1 MPEYRTE
8 PLVVPVCSGLLPEGE
23 RNRRVALTSFSGK
36 LAERPCVPECD
47 VTCYEC
53 GRRTQVPSAAL
64 SSRCT
69 HCHAHLRMTD
79 VVLRHGAQR
88 LTVRTLG
95 DVTVQADAQLSQLS
109 VVCRHCYLEGR
120 GSGSFRC
127 EGTLR
132 IACSNRIDGSV
143 QVGTLVV
150 ERGKELILTQGA
162 AVDVLEVYGKVTGR
176 IVARTRVVLHR
187 GAELHGNCFAPALEL
202 AAGAKHRGEWSRSA
216 NV

>member
-8 PLVVPVCSGLLPEGE
+8 PLIVPVSSGLLPEGE

-36 LAERPCVPECD
+36 LAERPPVPERE

-53 GRRTQVPSAAL
+53 GRLTLVPRAAL
-64 SSRCT
+64 SARCS

-95 DVTVQADAQLSQLS
+95 DVTVQADAMLSQLS

-132 IACSNRIDGSV
+132 VCSSNRIDGSV
-143 QVGTLVV
+143 QAGLLVV
-150 ERGKELILTQGA
+150 ERGKELVLTQGA
-162 AVDVLEVYGKVTGR
+162 TVEVLEVYGKVTGR
-176 IVARTRVVLHR
+176 IVARSRVVLHR
-187 GAELHGNCFAPALEL
+187 GAELHGNCFSPSLQL
-202 AAGAKHRGEWSRSA
+202 AGGAKHRGEWFHTE
-216 NV
+216 NC